1 MRYRIRECCIWGG
14 IYLSVECKVE
24 HRWRGSIFFPYVIL
38 AEYEIGVLWN
48 RILFTM
54 LLMKCDDKITYY
66 NASLAPGP
74 HMHADYVTRMA

>member
-1 MRYRIRECCIWGG
+1 MGLESVAFGG
-14 IYLSVECKVE
+14 GGYILISWCKVE
-24 HRWRGSIFFPYVIL
+24 HRWRGSIFFPYLIL

-74 HMHADYVTRMA
+74 HMHAVT

>member
-1 MRYRIRECCIWGG
+1 MGLEIVAFGG

-24 HRWRGSIFFPYVIL
+24 HRWRGSYLIL

>member
-1 MRYRIRECCIWGG
+1 MGLESVAFGG

-24 HRWRGSIFFPYVIL
+24 HGWCGSIFFPYLTL

-54 LLMKCDDKITYY
+54 LLMKCNDKIIYY
-66 NASLAPGP
+66 NASLAPGL